1 MMVEVSVIIPTTLAH
16 DADIEP
22 VSRLA
27 REEFDD
33 YEVIVRREEGAAHA
47 RNVGIEQARGEK
59 LVFLDDDSVPCRG
72 YLRTASVALD
82 AYPAVAGR
90 VLQPT
95 DAPFRDLELPW
106 YDQGPESQPTDLLP
120 GCNMAIRREV
130 IDSVGGFD
138 EETFGWGHEESELAE
153 RISRE
158 YDIQYVPELLVEHTY
173 VESFSDFVRKSYLL
187 GRADVQWWR
196 LEGKSFGWLVKQSL
210 NSPIRGETR
219 LETVRRMAQRVGWV
233 VETVAER

>member
-1 MMVEVSVIIPTTLAH
+1 MVEVSVIVPTTLS
-16 DADIEP
+16 DEADIEP

-27 REEFDD
+27 RDEFEE
-33 YEVIVRREEGAAHA
+33 YETIVRRDEGAAHA
-47 RNVGIEQARGEK
+47 RNVGIERARGEK
-59 LVFLDDDSVPCRG
+59 LVFLDDDSIPCRG

-90 VLQPT
+90 VLQPE
-95 DAPFRDLELPW
+95 DAPFQSLELPW
-106 YDQGPESQPTDLLP
+106 YDQGEETKPTDMLP
-120 GCNMAIRREV
+120 GCNMAIRREA
-130 IDSVGGFD
+130 IESVGGFD

-158 YDIQYVPELLVEHTY
+158 YDIQYVPELAVEHTY
-173 VESFSDFVRKSYLL
+173 VESFPDFVRKSYLL

-196 LEGKSFGWLVKQSL
+196 LEGKSLGWLVRQSL

-219 LETVRRMAQRVGWV
+219 VETVRRLAQRVGWV
-233 VETVAER
+233 AETVAGR